1 MTQTKN
7 YLRTGIRLFI
17 YALPLLFAGPV
28 VLTIG
33 FKAIKKDANYL
44 FFIVGFII
52 SISAILVLALAV
64 KRILQ
69 YLFEK

>member
-1 MTQTKN
+1 MTQNKN
-7 YLRTGIRLFI
+7 YLKVGIRLFLF
-17 YALPLLFAGPV
+17 ALPLLFVGPV

-44 FFIVGFII
+44 FFILGII
-52 SISAILVLALAV
+52 LSISAIIVLALAV

>member
-1 MTQTKN
+1 MTQNKN
-7 YLRTGIRLFI
+7 YLKKGISLFL

-33 FKAIKKDANYL
+33 FKAIKRDGSYL
-44 FFIVGFII
+44 FFILGFIL
-52 SISAILVLALAV
+52 SISAIIVLALAV

-69 YLFEK
+69 YLFDQ